1 MSQPS
6 STRTSPTLLGRL
18 RHSPTD
24 QAAWEA
30 FVARYAP
37 KIFGWC
43 RKWGL
48 QEADAEEVTQG
59 VLVKLAE
66 KMRGFAYD
74 PTRRFRS
81 WLKTVTHNAWCN
93 FLAGRRGAAI
103 GSGDSR
109 VQEWLQTVE
118 ARDDLA
124 AQLEAEFDRELLDEA
139 MARVRLRVPP
149 PKWEVFRLT
158 ALEGLAGAEVG
169 QRLTMKVVTVFAVRS
184 KVQKMIQEEIRKLE
198 AEEE

>member
-1 MSQPS
+1 VSQPS
-6 STRTSPTLLGRL
+6 SARTSPTLLGRL